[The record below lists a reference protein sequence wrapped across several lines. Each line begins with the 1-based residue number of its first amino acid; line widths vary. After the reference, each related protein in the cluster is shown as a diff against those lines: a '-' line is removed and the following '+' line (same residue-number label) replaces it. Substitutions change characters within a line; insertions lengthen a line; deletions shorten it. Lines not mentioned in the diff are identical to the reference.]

1 VRADCSPSF
10 TSGWNVRFGLSVH
23 VTCSLVR
30 ELHGQWLKKKQVALA
45 LTLSP
50 TLGWC
55 REEMF
60 SCVF

>member
-1 VRADCSPSF
+1 MRADCSPSF

-50 TLGWC
+50 TLG
-55 REEMF
+55 
-60 SCVF
+60 